1 MDPLSH
7 KYPNLSPYTYCANNP
22 VRLVDE
28 DGAEIGDF
36 FDYNGCYLGT
46 DGIDDGKIY
55 ITTQEDWDNCIRRQV
70 NAENISYYL
79 FFIILQHCLRTK
91 KIVVQKAYCIDEAL
105 SLSKENEIDRIL
117 CSGGCDMRL
126 YFVINISGKID
137 EFIDSEAPCLSPSMF
152 IKCFL

>member
-1 MDPLSH
+1 MQRILVIICFLLF
-7 KYPNLSPYTYCANNP
+7 YNTVCA
-22 VRLVDE
+22 
-28 DGAEIGDF
+28 
-36 FDYNGCYLGT
+36 
-46 DGIDDGKIY
+46 
-55 ITTQEDWDNCIRRQV
+55 Q
-70 NAENISYYL
+70 
-79 FFIILQHCLRTK
+79 K

-152 IKCFL
+152 IKMFSIVTQWFNKKSTRFFSKPHQGHEA